1 MLSPRENLLMLV
13 LLVFSTRFGGAEQ
26 TDTKNPNV
34 TTVANTKGATRPRE
48 DRCVMHLGRVIIGCG
63 SICRDGFHVSGTN
76 GPRVVPPRRS
86 VRVPTSEPRVQ
97 GHPRQPPAQ
106 VAVSRTLVPPEN
118 VRTSSGS
125 RHSRGGIRFPT
136 SISMA
141 HADASWSTLN
151 VVASPEW
158 FGAGMSAYRQLLFR
172 RALAEALVAASARV
186 WSIVEPPIACP

>member
-97 GHPRQPPAQ
+97 GTPPA
-106 VAVSRTLVPPEN
+106 A
-118 VRTSSGS
+118 SGS
-125 RHSRGGIRFPT
+125 GSGQSHLGS
-136 SISMA
+136 
-141 HADASWSTLN
+141 
-151 VVASPEW
+151 
-158 FGAGMSAYRQLLFR
+158 AGERPHIER
-172 RALAEALVAASARV
+172 IAA
-186 WSIVEPPIACP
+186 